1 MVGREPRSRVSRE
14 ALMNQGGAT
23 PGAASTP
30 PYMASSKLIRLSS
43 WSTVLTKLLAV
54 PIGIL
59 SLFLFE
65 LDVFRSSM
73 SRFAGIVG
81 LLFGTV
87 IVTFVGWYCSQLKF
101 VWADTHSLHI
111 STWFK
116 GVVISFD
123 NIQSVS
129 ESVLLTVV
137 IVHFKSPSLFG
148 DRIYFMPTL
157 PVVVFFGPHPVTE
170 QLRHMVKN
178 ASPRTDAI

>member
-1 MVGREPRSRVSRE
+1 
-14 ALMNQGGAT
+14 
-23 PGAASTP
+23 
-30 PYMASSKLIRLSS
+30 MASPELIRLSS
-43 WSTVLTKLLAV
+43 WNTLLTKLLAV
-54 PIGIL
+54 PISIL

-65 LDVFRSSM
+65 LDIFRSSM

-81 LLFGTV
+81 LLLGTA

-116 GVVISFD
+116 GIVISFD
-123 NIQSVS
+123 NIESVS
-129 ESVLLTVV
+129 ESVFLTLV

-148 DRIYFMPTL
+148 DKIYFMPTL

-170 QLRHMVKN
+170 QLRHMVEN
-178 ASPRTDAI
+178 ASPRTNAI